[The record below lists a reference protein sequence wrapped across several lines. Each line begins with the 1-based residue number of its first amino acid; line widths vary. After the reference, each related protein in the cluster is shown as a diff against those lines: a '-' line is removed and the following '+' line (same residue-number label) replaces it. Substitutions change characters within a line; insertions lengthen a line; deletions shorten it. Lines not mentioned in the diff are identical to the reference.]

1 MARRRLDASWAT
13 ALTAVALANLVG
25 LALLV
30 FAGRLYQETNEF
42 IERAWPAPGVVVGLE
57 RLDAGESADP
67 RTSPVVRFET
77 AKGES
82 HRFRARMMVSWRDY
96 TVGDSVT
103 VLYDPDAPDEAL
115 VDDSL
120 RLWLAPVVS
129 AALGLILMLGATAAL
144 AVAAFPSPGGAR
156 RPASASVE

>member
-1 MARRRLDASWAT
+1 MARRRVDASWAT

-30 FAGRLYQETNEF
+30 YAGRLYQETTEF
-42 IERAWPAPGVVVGLE
+42 IDRAWPTAGVVVGLE
-57 RLDAGESADP
+57 RLDAGEGADP

-77 AKGES
+77 ARGES
-82 HRFRARMMVSWRDY
+82 HRFRARMMVAWRDY
-96 TVGDSVT
+96 TVGDSLT
-103 VLYDPDAPDEAL
+103 VLYDPDAPDDAR

-120 RLWLAPVVS
+120 RLWLAPVVI

-144 AVAAFPSPGGAR
+144 AVAAFPTPGRAR
-156 RPASASVE
+156 RPAPASLE